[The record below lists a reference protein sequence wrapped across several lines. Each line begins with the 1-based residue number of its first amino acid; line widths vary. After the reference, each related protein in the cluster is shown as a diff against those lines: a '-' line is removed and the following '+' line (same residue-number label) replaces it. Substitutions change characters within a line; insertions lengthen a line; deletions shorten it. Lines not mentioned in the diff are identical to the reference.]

1 MQIAIAGDEVRI
13 ILRFLHSSS
22 VLLRGHWGY
31 RMRSVTTIH
40 PSAECFTPRRTGV
53 VKLLLL
59 TAALA
64 GVTLAAQTSA
74 FARPGQSSDEDDRQ
88 YAVRGLS
95 LMMDGDLDGA
105 VQVFEQ
111 IQHKDPQS
119 PVGFVLE
126 ANATWWKIYYD
137 SANLI
142 DPDVFDVANME
153 ATPYDSHFDDL
164 IAISLHKAEA
174 RIHAKEDLAR
184 SNLYAGFAFALR
196 ARLEGLHDRD
206 LPTARAGKKMRTH
219 LLRALELDP
228 SLSDAYLGVGIYN
241 YFVDTLPGIV
251 KVLSIFI
258 GLPGGSRTEGLKQLQ
273 LCAEKGELA
282 RAEAKF
288 YLAKDFSRS
297 SEKQYQKSLHL
308 FQELAHE
315 FPHNPLWPT
324 LAGSLEFRLDKPQQG
339 DAIYR
344 EVYQKTA
351 GKNSAVDVA
360 VHHATGQ
367 ALERLH
373 PGQKFP

>member
-1 MQIAIAGDEVRI
+1 MPGA
-13 ILRFLHSSS
+13 
-22 VLLRGHWGY
+22 
-31 RMRSVTTIH
+31 TTIH
-40 PSAECFTPRRTGV
+40 PSAGCVKPRRVGV
-53 VKLLLL
+53 AKLLVL
-59 TAALA
+59 TAAL
-64 GVTLAAQTSA
+64 VCAALVVNTSA
-74 FARPGQSSDEDDRQ
+74 FARSGQANDEDDRQ
-88 YAVRGLS
+88 YAVHGLN

-105 VQVFEQ
+105 IQVFQQ
-111 IQHKDPQS
+111 IQRKDPQS

-126 ANATWWKIYYD
+126 ANATWWKIYYN

-153 ATPYDSHFDDL
+153 ATPYDSHFNDL
-164 IAISLHKAEA
+164 IAVSLQKAEA

-206 LPTARAGKKMRTH
+206 LPTARAGKKMRNH

-228 SLSDAYLGVGIYN
+228 SLTDAYLGVGIYN
-241 YFVDTLPGIV
+241 YFVDTLSSIV
-251 KVLSIFI
+251 KILSIFI
-258 GLPGGSRTEGLKQLQ
+258 GLPGGSRTEGLRQLQ

-282 RAEAKF
+282 RAESKF

-297 SEKQYQKSLHL
+297 NEKQYEKSQRL

-324 LAGSLEFRLDKPQQG
+324 LAGSLEFRLDKPREG
-339 DAIYR
+339 EAVYR
-344 EVYQKTA
+344 EVYQRTA
-351 GKNSAVDVA
+351 GNTSPVDAA
-360 VHHATGQ
+360 VHHAVGQ